1 MISKEII
8 DQDYAELENILKNWG
23 KEAGRLAVIKAPP
36 GSGKTHILLTVISH
50 WVSHEKM
57 RIAIGTQTNA
67 QALDV
72 ANRFAKDHPKIPV
85 TLWLKSSGNDPAGV
99 DPKIRIVRKPDEV
112 PDHPCVVIATVSK
125 YGYATTH
132 NPFDVLAID
141 ESWQMPWEAFMATAP
156 VSKRFLMIGDPGQ
169 IPPVV
174 RVEPK
179 RWETASRAP
188 HLPAPQV
195 VANDPDL
202 SAQTLWGAL
211 PACRRLPF
219 ESVEWIKGFYDFDF
233 HPYSP
238 KGVRGLRIGKNNLFD
253 ANVVKLL
260 SQAAP
265 IGIQIPTPEY
275 GPPLELDK
283 ELAETII
290 NFANLLLESNSEI
303 CDNDNGEWRKIQP
316 SDIGISATHRIL
328 NAEILRGVKS
338 EYRQDGLRV
347 ETPERWQGLQRAV
360 MLIAHPLSGVVKPSG
375 FDLDPGRLCVMAS
388 RHQSALLVFSR
399 DHVTETLD
407 KYIPSAEQS
416 LGKPDHVGS
425 GLHANR
431 KFWNGLVDA
440 GRVISVN
447 TKQI

>member
-1 MISKEII
+1 MIKREVIDKE
-8 DQDYAELENILKNWG
+8 YSELENILKNWG
-23 KEAGRLAVIKAPP
+23 KGAGKLAVVKAPP
-36 GSGKTHILLTVISH
+36 GSGKTHTLLTVISH
-50 WVSHEKM
+50 WVENEKM

-72 ANRFAKDHPKIPV
+72 ANRFAKDHPTIPV
-85 TLWLKSSGNDPAGV
+85 TLWLKSSGSDPTGV
-99 DPKIRIVRKPDEV
+99 HPRVRIVRKPDEV

-156 VSKRFLMIGDPGQ
+156 VSKRFMMIGDPGQ

-233 HPYSP
+233 QPYAP
-238 KGVRGLRIGKNNLFD
+238 KGVRGLRIGTKKLFD
-253 ANVVKLL
+253 PAIVSLL
-260 SQAAP
+260 SEASP
-265 IGIQIPTPEY
+265 IGVQIPTPEY

-283 ELAETII
+283 VLAETILDFT
-290 NFANLLLESNSEI
+290 NNLLESKSEI
-303 CDNDNGEWRKIQP
+303 CDNDKGEWRAIKA
-316 SDIGISATHRIL
+316 SDVGISATHRIL
-328 NAEILRGVKS
+328 NAEILRGLKS
-338 EYRQDGLRV
+338 EYRRDGLRV

-388 RHQSALLVFSR
+388 RHQSALFVFSR
-399 DHVTETLD
+399 DHITETLE
-407 KYIPSAEQS
+407 KYIPAAEQS

-425 GLHANR
+425 GLSANR
-431 KFWNGLVDA
+431 QFWNGLVKA
-440 GRVISVN
+440 ERVVSVK
-447 TKQI
+447 TE